1 MLKRFKQTTLGTLKT
16 SGVFRLAENSRWRR
30 RHLLI
35 LGYHGI
41 SLDDEHQWDPS
52 LYMTPDCFRRR
63 MQLLKD
69 SNCTVLPLAEAI
81 RSLYRQD
88 LPEKCVALTFD
99 DGTYDFY
106 KAAHPILR
114 EFDFPATVYLTTYYS
129 HYPKPVFDV
138 ICSYLLWKG
147 RSARLDFKEITGQ
160 EMTVDLSDDG
170 LRTSSVDQLRKF
182 ARDHKLSAE
191 EKDSLAASIAAQLK
205 IDYDA
210 LRAKRLMQILS
221 PDEVKTL
228 ATEGVDIQLH
238 THRHRV
244 PMDRSL
250 FLREIYDNRNSV
262 QAMTGTV
269 ASHFCY
275 PSGFYDQAFL
285 PWLEEAGIVSATT
298 CDLGFASRQS
308 HPLMLPRLL
317 DISGLSDIE
326 FEGWLTGVSAA
337 LPRRKELRS

>member
-1 MLKRFKQTTLGTLKT
+1 MLKKFKQATLGTLKT
-16 SGVFRLAENSRWRR
+16 SGVFRLAENSRWRQHR
-30 RHLLI
+30 LLI
-35 LGYHGI
+35 LAYHGI
-41 SLDDEHQWDPS
+41 SLDDEHHWDPS

-129 HYPKPVFDV
+129 HDPKPVFDV

-147 RSARLDFKEITGQ
+147 QSTRLDFKGITGQ

-170 LRTSSVDQLRKF
+170 LRTGSVDQLRKF

-221 PDEVKTL
+221 PDEIKTL
-228 ATEGVDIQLH
+228 AKSGVDIQLH

-262 QAMTGTV
+262 QAMTGTI

-275 PSGFYDQAFL
+275 PSGVYDQAFL
-285 PWLEEAGIVSATT
+285 PWLKEAGIVSATT
-298 CDLGFASRQS
+298 CDLGFASHQS

-317 DISGLSDIE
+317 DTSGLSDIE

-337 LPRRKELRS
+337 LPRRKELGS

>member
-1 MLKRFKQTTLGTLKT
+1 MLKKFKQATLGTLKA
-16 SGVFRLAENSRWRR
+16 SGVFRLVENSRWRS

-69 SNCTVLPLAEAI
+69 SNCTVLPLAEAV
-81 RSLYRQD
+81 RSLYLQD
-88 LPEKCVALTFD
+88 LPERCVALTFD

-106 KAAHPILR
+106 KKARPILR

-129 HYPKPVFDV
+129 QYSKPVFDV

-147 RSARLDFKEITGQ
+147 RSARLDFKEITGH
-160 EMTVDLSDDG
+160 EMKVDLSDDG
-170 LRTSSVDQLRKF
+170 LRASSIARLLKF

-191 EKDSLAASIAAQLK
+191 EKDSLAASIAGQLK
-205 IDYDA
+205 IDYEA
-210 LRAKRLMQILS
+210 LRAKRLMHILS
-221 PDEVKTL
+221 ADEVKTL

-244 PMDRSL
+244 PMERSL
-250 FLREIYDNRNSV
+250 FLREIDDNRNSI
-262 QAMTGTV
+262 QAMTGTA

-275 PSGFYDQAFL
+275 PSGVYDQAFL
-285 PWLEEAGIVSATT
+285 PWLEEAGIVSAAT
-298 CDLGFASRQS
+298 CDIGFASRQS
-308 HPLMLPRLL
+308 HPLLLPRLL
-317 DISGLSDIE
+317 DTSGLSDIE
-326 FEGWLTGVSAA
+326 FEGWLPGVSAT
-337 LPRRKELRS
+337 LPRRGVV